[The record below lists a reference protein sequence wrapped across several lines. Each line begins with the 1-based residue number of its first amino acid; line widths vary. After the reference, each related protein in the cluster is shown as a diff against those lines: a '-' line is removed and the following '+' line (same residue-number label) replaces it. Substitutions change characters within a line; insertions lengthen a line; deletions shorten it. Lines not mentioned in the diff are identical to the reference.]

1 MEAVMRLF
9 LTLLVVAAAPG
20 AARAA
25 PELRLAVLGD
35 AQARSAP
42 AARLA
47 VPELS
52 VRGLEALRVDD
63 GAGARGPTTAEP
75 ALALILGIIPGF
87 GIGHLVANSP
97 RWTTWLVV
105 DLALVAVWVVGSA
118 LDAGDPLGTLFLV
131 AVVVERVF
139 EGIDAFRAAGG
150 RLAMRD
156 GAGPPAW
163 ALARPVGDSAALART
178 ALAR

>member
-1 MEAVMRLF
+1 MRLF
-9 LTLLVVAAAPG
+9 LVPLAMAVAAAPG
-20 AARAA
+20 AARAELA
-25 PELRLAVLGD
+25 LRLAVLGD
-35 AQARSAP
+35 APARSAP
-42 AARLA
+42 AARLEL
-47 VPELS
+47 PELS

-63 GAGARGPTTAEP
+63 GAGARGSTAEP

-105 DLALVAVWVVGSA
+105 DVALVAVWVIGSA
-118 LDAGDPLGTLFLV
+118 LDAGDPLGTLFFV

-150 RLAMRD
+150 RFAMRD
-156 GAGPPAW
+156 GAPPPAW
-163 ALARPVGDSAALART
+163 ALARPVRSDGARSF
-178 ALAR
+178 R